1 MPHDHQRFEI
11 ELANGR
17 RLRVGHGCHGFDLAS
32 LRALVSALEAT

>member
-17 RLRVGHGCHGFDLAS
+17 RLRVGHGFDAAS